1 MPINTIFMFKL
12 RSLDDL
18 PVSERWYVRYHAVET
33 LARSGPWIPRYV
45 SYRALPMMK
54 ETVDYGYYDYR
65 VTELWWYSEND
76 VPQFFG
82 KSLAITG
89 PGPRPPTTRKEEVKP
104 YYSTE
109 WTGKPGGPYPV
120 VQVFIPGQPTED
132 FKGNDVTP
140 DEKTIFRWFTVF
152 KYPDGVSV
160 KDGEDWFL
168 NVHSKEVLKQPGL
181 TRYFSYRAIDIP
193 TLPSQHPWHRVTELW
208 YENYDAWLKSVIE
221 SPPEYTVPPWATY
234 RKYPFL
240 APYVDFVSTFI
251 LERPTDDFKR
261 DWRGYV

>member
-1 MPINTIFMFKL
+1 MINTIFMFKL

-18 PVSERWYVRYHAVET
+18 PALERWYVRYHAVEC

-45 SYRALPMMK
+45 SYRALPIMQ

-65 VTELWWYSEND
+65 VTELWWRSETEI
-76 VPQFFG
+76 PQFQG
-82 KSLAITG
+82 KSLALTWLPNQHVMMG
-89 PGPRPPTTRKEEVKP
+89 EEGVES
-104 YYSTE
+104 YSTE
-109 WTGKPGGPYPV
+109 WVGKPGGPNPP

-132 FKGNDVTP
+132 FKGNDVSP

-152 KYPDGVSV
+152 KYPNGVSA

-181 TRYFSYRAIDIP
+181 TRYFSYRALEIP
-193 TLPSQHPWHRVTELW
+193 GVPSQYPWHRVTELW
-208 YENYDAWLKSVIE
+208 YENYNAWHKSVIE
-221 SPPEYTVPPWATY
+221 SPPQYTMPPWANY
-234 RKYPFL
+234 KKYPFF